1 MYQKQVCVPSCWH
14 AVDDVFPYRTIHVV
28 HIKHSI
34 RFSLLLKDTSPLSPE
49 QQRPLNTD
57 KLYVAFRPGLVKRRR
72 ELCSFSSF
80 SCFSHPLFSFSSG
93 FLSPAF
99 SLFYCPPSPIFWP
112 PSLPLSLSPVFLSF
126 LSHFSLFLISFS
138 HISEYLNVPLHH
150 LPLLPFIFQ
159 DRRTVVSTEQRGL
172 TPLSRLIHCDTWVGA
187 SKEQRS
193 LTSSSELLPN
203 QWRHYVS
210 TKRMLLTTLF
220 ALLPD
225 HGRVKISSWRKSFTF
240 SPLFISWRPRTF
252 KGIYSRDGSEHAV
265 YDVLYQLT
273 PLNCRHKHTSVIA
286 LVIALFL
293 QAAHCASSFLLKW
306 LSSFTFHLNYN

>member
-1 MYQKQVCVPSCWH
+1 MLRSGLDWWRGGENSVPFP
-14 AVDDVFPYRTIHVV
+14 VFPV
-28 HIKHSI
+28 
-34 RFSLLLKDTSPLSPE
+34 SP
-49 QQRPLNTD
+49 T
-57 KLYVAFRPGLVKRRR
+57 
-72 ELCSFSSF
+72 
-80 SCFSHPLFSFSSG
+80 LF
-93 FLSPAF
+93 FLSPLDF
-99 SLFYCPPSPIFWP
+99 FLLPFLSFIVLLLLSFDLLLC
-112 PSLPLSLSPVFLSF
+112 LPLSLSLSCISFSF
-126 LSHFSLFLISFS
+126 LSHFSLFLTSFS

-172 TPLSRLIHCDTWVGA
+172 TPLSRLIHGDTWVGA